1 MSLPWAD
8 LWLTPFLEFGFMQ
21 RALLGG
27 VALSLSAAPVGV
39 FLMLRRM
46 SLMGDAMAHAIL
58 PGAAIGYL
66 AAGLS
71 LSAMTMGGIAAGLAV
86 AVGSGWVARHTVLR
100 EDTSLAA
107 FYLLSLALGV
117 LIVSTRGNSVDLL
130 HVLFGTVLALD
141 DDALVLLSGITFTTL
156 TALAVLYRPLVL
168 ECLDPGFLRGQSR
181 WSAAA
186 HYGFM
191 ALLVINLVA
200 GFHALGT
207 LMAVGVMVLPA
218 ATARFWVRRIGP
230 LLALAPSA
238 CGASGANTTTP
249 AAAAAT
255 VATSRRR
262 HLQVASNGAH
272 CRLQTVNAGLVVGQ
286 RALDLVEFQY
296 GAPGRARPK
305 PPLVHRPGYRRVE
318 QVLHH
323 LVAVLGVMTVLL
335 GSKIPEDSQLLERCI
350 QEEPVDPT
358 HVVLEVPQVRRKD
371 PNLVDLLED
380 HLEKLGDQHPA
391 SGRDLLVMRW
401 CPPRLA
407 QDLLIVVSDLGD
419 EDGTE
424 VHDKLAV

>member
-117 LIVSTRGNSVDLL
+117 LIVSVRGNSVDLL

-141 DDALVLLSGITFTTL
+141 NAALTLLGGISATTL
-156 TALAVLYRPLVL
+156 VALALLYRPLVL
-168 ECLDPGFLRGQSR
+168 ECLDPGFLRQVSR
-181 WSAAA
+181 WSPVA
-186 HYGFM
+186 HYGFLG
-191 ALLVINLVA
+191 LLVINLVA

-207 LMAVGVMVLPA
+207 LMAVGIMVLPA
-218 ATARFWVRRIGP
+218 ATARFWVRRLGP
-230 LLALAPSA
+230 LLLLATALALLA
-238 CGASGANTTTP
+238 CLSGLLISYHADWPTSPVIVLSLGAMYLLSLLFAPHGALRHQRP
-249 AAAAAT
+249 A
-255 VATSRRR
+255 SS
-262 HLQVASNGAH
+262 HLQA
-272 CRLQTVNAGLVVGQ
+272 
-286 RALDLVEFQY
+286 
-296 GAPGRARPK
+296 
-305 PPLVHRPGYRRVE
+305 
-318 QVLHH
+318 
-323 LVAVLGVMTVLL
+323 
-335 GSKIPEDSQLLERCI
+335 
-350 QEEPVDPT
+350 
-358 HVVLEVPQVRRKD
+358 
-371 PNLVDLLED
+371 
-380 HLEKLGDQHPA
+380 
-391 SGRDLLVMRW
+391 
-401 CPPRLA
+401 
-407 QDLLIVVSDLGD
+407 
-419 EDGTE
+419 
-424 VHDKLAV
+424 